1 MDGLA
6 HRSSVRKQEIHW
18 DLKGGCD
25 SCEKQLSLNEL
36 GMNGANEVLEV
47 VRGQLATITVGEDGR

>member
-18 DLKGGCD
+18 DLKGGRD

>member
-1 MDGLA
+1 MI
-6 HRSSVRKQEIHW
+6 HVRNNSV
-18 DLKGGCD
+18 
-25 SCEKQLSLNEL
+25 SLEL